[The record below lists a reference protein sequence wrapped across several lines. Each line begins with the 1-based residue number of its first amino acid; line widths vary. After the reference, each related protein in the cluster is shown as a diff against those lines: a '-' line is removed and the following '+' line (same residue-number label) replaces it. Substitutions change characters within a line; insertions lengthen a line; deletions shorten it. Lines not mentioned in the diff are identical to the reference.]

1 MSSAYVINVPRWDG
15 LALMDIT
22 ASSAD
27 EYEAKTKVLPIINKE
42 FSILKNKRKVEP
54 AGFMFYVKYE
64 IKNVWENQ
72 KNKTDTSRLNIEE
85 IFLYKDK
92 VDLLQEMESKDGTY
106 NSNKDKKKRRN
117 DDNDSESSNENDQ
130 DGKEAK
136 KKDKTFKKGTSLV
149 KKYIADNVDLYEILG
164 VEESDG
170 LDKVKANYKKLI
182 LIFHPDK
189 SKGAAVLHSGKK
201 KEKMLKEAQNNAKK
215 DETSGNNKGEKKTNE
230 QNDLM
235 YYMENF
241 KVDQLSEEEKKI
253 MFLKIQ
259 DAYTIL
265 SDADL
270 RKQYDSSVPFDETV
284 PTAKDLESAD
294 NFYDFLRPIFKRNA
308 KWSVVKPVPDIG
320 DENTDIKTVK
330 QFYDFWYSFTSWRDF
345 SCQNEYDYE
354 QAECREERRWMEK
367 ENKKIQKKASRLE
380 NLRILK
386 LVDLAFQRDPRLIA
400 EKQRIKLEKEK
411 KKQEQARLEKQK
423 KMEWFN
429 QTTNKKIQPNNGKN
443 GNLPTANNGNDIISN
458 LTAKEKM
465 ALKVWKYHI
474 KSVGYI
480 KLTHFVKTEMLADK
494 LTTIPFEVMCD
505 FIYDIYLALNFD
517 CNNIDEIA
525 QERRNQKNLNMNKK
539 EMEQNGSALVTG
551 KNEHLQG
558 SGTVNGKENAN
569 LANGSEIDKGTI
581 NQNDAAENGNGNN
594 SNIKNNN
601 MKKEFSKSNS
611 KNSMNKKNNN
621 RNKNS
626 NHKQSADSNKNVGFL
641 DMIKNKQ
648 LTQEELIA
656 LLQVFKKYI
665 PDAGFINENYTMFEK
680 TDVCVAQ
687 TQTEKNQGEQES
699 QKREVTSA
707 SVSTEET
714 VNNSM
719 EKKEHLND
727 QEKGVE
733 TIENKSAT
741 NGRETEAKEKSKH
754 CQEGNNNN
762 NNNMDGDGDND
773 NNDDS
778 LKWSVL
784 EMSLLAKA
792 LKTYPG
798 GTKDRWNLI
807 ANQLKT
813 KNVKEVIRKAKEMFE
828 NETLKNLGKK
838 FDETPFDHF
847 KQANKGVMKKIDDE
861 LDRRTCNEVN
871 EKVEHSDGMYQ
882 NNSCTADEK
891 NSYNN
896 HESEGATKGK
906 PWTEEEQD
914 LLEKALVQY
923 PSTIPIKERLKLIS
937 GEIPTRTSEEI
948 VTRLKQIRAKIL
960 AQKAG
965 K

>member
-1 MSSAYVINVPRWDG
+1 MSSAHVLNAPRWDG
-15 LALMDIT
+15 PALMDII
-22 ASSAD
+22 ASSTD
-27 EYEAKTKVLPIINKE
+27 EYEEKTKVLPIINKE

-64 IKNVWENQ
+64 IQSVWGNQ
-72 KNKTDTSRLNIEE
+72 KSKTYTNRLNIEE

-92 VDLLQEMESKDGTY
+92 VNLLQEMESKDGGY
-106 NSNKDKKKRRN
+106 ASNKDKKKRRN
-117 DDNDSESSNENDQ
+117 DDNDSESSNGNDH
-130 DGKEAK
+130 DGKDSK
-136 KKDKTFKKGTSLV
+136 KKEKTFKKGTSLV

-189 SKGAAVLHSGKK
+189 SKGTAALHSEKK
-201 KEKMLKEAQNNAKK
+201 KEKMLKEAQEQNSKNKEK
-215 DETSGNNKGEKKTNE
+215 INSDTKGEKKTNE

-241 KVDQLSEEEKKI
+241 KVEQLSEEEKKA

-284 PTAKDLESAD
+284 PTAKDLEMAD
-294 NFYDFLRPIFKRNA
+294 SFYDFLRPIFKRNA

-411 KKQEQARLEKQK
+411 KKQEQALLEKQK

-429 QTTNKKIQPNNGKN
+429 QTTNKKTHPNSGKN
-443 GNLPTANNGNDIISN
+443 GNASTANNGNDVNSN

-525 QERRNQKNLNMNKK
+525 QERRNQKNVKINEK
-539 EMEQNGSALVTG
+539 EMQQDESAFVNGKIG
-551 KNEHLQG
+551 DLQG
-558 SGTVNGKENAN
+558 SETINGKEDTNMVN
-569 LANGSEIDKGTI
+569 CSKMDKETI
-581 NQNDAAENGNGNN
+581 NQNDAAENGNG

-601 MKKEFSKSNS
+601 MKKGFSKSNS
-611 KNSMNKKNNN
+611 KNYVNKKNN
-621 RNKNS
+621 RNKN
-626 NHKQSADSNKNVGFL
+626 NNYKQSADSNKSAGFL

-648 LTQEELIA
+648 LTQEELFS

-665 PDAGFINENYTMFEK
+665 PDAGFFNENYTLPK
-680 TDVCVAQ
+680 KSDSCAPHI
-687 TQTEKNQGEQES
+687 QTEES
-699 QKREVTSA
+699 KATQDTQKREVTSA

-714 VNNSM
+714 INNSL

-727 QEKGVE
+727 QKKEVE
-733 TIENKSAT
+733 TLEKKLAT
-741 NGRETEAKEKSKH
+741 NEHETEAKYEAKQS
-754 CQEGNNNN
+754 QEVNNNN
-762 NNNMDGDGDND
+762 NVDGDND
-773 NNDDS
+773 DHNDDS
-778 LKWSVL
+778 LKWNAAEV
-784 EMSLLAKA
+784 SLLAKA
-792 LKTYPG
+792 LKIYPG

-861 LDRRTCNEVN
+861 LDRRTGNQVDGH
-871 EKVEHSDGMYQ
+871 VEHSGEMYH
-882 NNSCTADEK
+882 NSCAADDK
-891 NSYNN
+891 TSYNN
-896 HESEGATKGK
+896 HDTEGTTKGK
-906 PWTEEEQD
+906 PWTEDEQD
-914 LLEKALVQY
+914 LLEKALVKY

-937 GEIPTRTSEEI
+937 VEIPTRTSEEI